1 MITQISANELL
12 VAARE
17 QLGIP
22 ASSAIDETM
31 LAAMVR
37 RAAGIHCPCSLATLT
52 AAVVESLAYLTD
64 ASAELEERV
73 RATGEGLVVLGDLL
87 ELSQVTV
94 DDPNAK
100 GTGVFS
106 APPGFIVRPSG
117 SVFLVGI
124 VPDEANPLPASLSCR
139 IECNGAARLLT
150 PAQEET
156 LPSVLRELGLRE
168 ISVSGWL
175 KPPKAVSA
183 IALRDDYLSR
193 LSAQPPSG
201 EITDVSILVPDRA
214 VEYYRRRWAPPEHH
228 TGEFVARRPQAY
240 GGALWGFAH
249 LESGNVTQF
258 LDFPLKGTRWR
269 GCDLAWHLQ
278 MAIDQTRGTPQK
290 YRKRPAANGV
300 YLDFFSPIPL
310 WAERRLCIVGRV
322 IAPEHCL
329 LSYWVPEREI
339 ATEETHL
346 QEYLWLK
353 ATGS

>member
-12 VAARE
+12 TMSRK

-22 ASSAIDETM
+22 ASPSIDDM
-31 LAAMVR
+31 LLTAMLR
-37 RAAGIHCPCSLATLT
+37 RAAGVHCPCSLSTLT
-52 AAVVESLAYLTD
+52 SAVVESLAYLTD
-64 ASAELEERV
+64 VNDDFEERV
-73 RATGEGLVVLGDLL
+73 RAAGKELVVLGDLL
-87 ELSQVTV
+87 ELSHVTV

-100 GTGVFS
+100 GTWVFS

-117 SVFLVGI
+117 NVFLVGI
-124 VPDEANPLPASLSCR
+124 VPDEATPLPASVSSR
-139 IECNGAARLLT
+139 VEYNGAARVLA
-150 PAQEET
+150 PAHGED
-156 LPSVLRELGLRE
+156 LPAVLRELGLRE
-168 ISVSGWL
+168 ISVSSWL
-175 KPPKAVSA
+175 KSPKATSA
-183 IALRDDYLSR
+183 IGMRDDYIRR

-201 EITDVSILVPDRA
+201 TTAGIAILLPDRP
-214 VEYYRRRWAPPEHH
+214 VDYYRRRWVAPENH

-258 LDFPLKGTRWR
+258 LDFPPKGTRWR
-269 GCDLAWHLQ
+269 GCDLAWQLQ

-329 LSYWVPEREI
+329 LSYWVPEPET
-339 ATEETHL
+339 ATEENHL